1 MLRHTAEIGPEAQ
14 AVVDRLGGV
23 ATSRSV
29 DRFKIESAL
38 AAHIGA
44 LGMEPRPVN
53 WAEADSASPEGSDA
67 MSGFLAAWE
76 TLWHHRKGVPM
87 VGSTTTAS
95 FAALHGKGLR
105 AGGLLKDADSGE
117 KRAGR
122 SVKRDAHHASKA
134 ARKMLAPTVERITGT
149 WDVGVAARS
158 ALATKGIHE
167 KVPLTM
173 AAIGAQ
179 SQAHGRAEGELS
191 REISAANAAEAAAE
205 AAAWLAR
212 AHVLR
217 AAGISDAAIDRMVSV
232 HLPLVDAVES
242 GLRLFW
248 VLPDRVVAVGA
259 EPPRA

>member
-1 MLRHTAEIGPEAQ
+1 ML
-14 AVVDRLGGV
+14 
-23 ATSRSV
+23 
-29 DRFKIESAL
+29 
-38 AAHIGA
+38 
-44 LGMEPRPVN
+44 EP
-53 WAEADSASPEGSDA
+53 
-67 MSGFLAAWE
+67 
-76 TLWHHRKGVPM
+76 TI
-87 VGSTTTAS
+87 
-95 FAALHGKGLR
+95 
-105 AGGLLKDADSGE
+105 
-117 KRAGR
+117 
-122 SVKRDAHHASKA
+122 
-134 ARKMLAPTVERITGT
+134 ERITGT
-149 WDVGVAARS
+149 WDVGTAARS

-191 REISAANAAEAAAE
+191 REINAANAAE

-217 AAGISDAAIDRMVSV
+217 AAGISDAAIDRMASV
-232 HLPLVDAVES
+232 YLPLVDAVEA